1 MRPPQAHL
9 RVVITCDVASLE
21 RRTGPCGDLTVLVGI
36 SDGSWLVGIVR
47 AHGETIAALADG
59 RLVRVL
65 TVVPDL
71 SGGSWLAAC
80 LVESAVRTAEI
91 EHEVDRLLADKALL
105 AEIEA
110 ANLTVEA

>member
-1 MRPPQAHL
+1 MRPPQHQ

-21 RRTGPCGDLTVLVGI
+21 RRPGPCGDLTVLVGVA
-36 SDGSWLVGIVR
+36 DGSWLVGVVR
-47 AHGETIAALADG
+47 AHGETVAALADG

-80 LVESAVRTAEI
+80 LVEAAVRAVEI
-91 EHEVDRLLADKALL
+91 ERDVDLLLSNQALL

-110 ANLTVEA
+110 AASWELEA